1 MRGIYQAAL
10 NDKPLTDRL
19 IAAVPAAEHLAP
31 VEMVKAGGRGGR
43 LPGTRG
49 EETWRAAR
57 ANQPE
62 AASPLAR
69 RADAA
74 IKRLAR

>member
-1 MRGIYQAAL
+1 MRKMDWIDGQPAGSSPATGSDDSLDVARAL
-10 NDKPLTDRL
+10 LEEVGGHPES
-19 IAAVPAAEHLAP
+19 AV
-31 VEMVKAGGRGGR
+31 K
-43 LPGTRG
+43 
-49 EETWRAAR
+49 TWRAVR